1 MKITLFYTLLS
12 HSISKH
18 IIVCDIYNNTSYL
31 VIMLEGYDHITRNN
45 VIYVYVIFV
54 PHVPIYWSERI
65 NKVES

>member
-31 VIMLEGYDHITRNN
+31 VILLEGYDHITRNN
-45 VIYVYVIFV
+45 VISHF
-54 PHVPIYWSERI
+54 
-65 NKVES
+65 KVMFMLFLYLMYQFIGLRE